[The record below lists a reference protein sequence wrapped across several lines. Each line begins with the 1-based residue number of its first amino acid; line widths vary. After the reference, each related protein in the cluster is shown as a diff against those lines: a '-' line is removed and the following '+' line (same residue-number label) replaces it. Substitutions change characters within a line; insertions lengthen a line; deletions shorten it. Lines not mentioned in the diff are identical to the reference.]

1 MDDPMDSDEGEK
13 DENKDNKEA
22 GRFIPAEQ
30 REAVDS
36 TRRSDEERRQ
46 EEVSFEGE
54 ENRATPDRR
63 EKPDRREMG
72 LNVECKTSGSITN
85 IEDWLDENC
94 QSGWKVVLQR
104 IGKNLV
110 KKHLMVMFETEAD
123 RDAFLDKYLKKPE

>member
-1 MDDPMDSDEGEK
+1 MDDPMGSEEGEK

-30 REAVDS
+30 REAVGS

-54 ENRATPDRR
+54 ENRAPPDRR
-63 EKPDRREMG
+63 KIPDRREMG

-104 IGKNLV
+104 IGKDLV

-123 RDAFLDKYLKKPE
+123 RDTFLDKYLKKAE

>member
-1 MDDPMDSDEGEK
+1 MNDPLDLAKGEK
-13 DENKDNKEA
+13 DKNKDNKEA
-22 GRFIPAEQ
+22 GRFVPSEQ

-46 EEVSFEGE
+46 EEESFEGE

-72 LNVECKTSGSITN
+72 LNVVCKTSGSLTN

-94 QSGWKVVLQR
+94 QSGWKVVLQK
-104 IGKNLV
+104 IDKNMV
-110 KKHLMVMFETEAD
+110 KKHLIVMLETEAD
-123 RDAFLDKYLKKPE
+123 RDIFLDKYLKKAE